1 MFSRLSR
8 CDCGGVGLRLRRD
21 RRLAIGALALGHRA
35 RVAQHVVIA
44 RHERHAS
51 IVLLALHTLGGG
63 LQVQDLFDL
72 LDFGAQLG
80 LDVLQL
86 LQRHS
91 SKVCRSEVG
100 RAVAG
105 DAHVFHLFLE
115 CLHV

>member
-1 MFSRLSR
+1 MFSRLSS

-80 LDVLQL
+80 LKSGLIQSV
-86 LQRHS
+86 S
-91 SKVCRSEVG
+91 
-100 RAVAG
+100 
-105 DAHVFHLFLE
+105 LE
-115 CLHV
+115 

>member
-1 MFSRLSR
+1 MRLWWL
-8 CDCGGVGLRLRRD
+8 CGLRLRRY
-21 RRLAIGALALGHRA
+21 RRLAIGTFALGHRA

-63 LQVQDLFDL
+63 FEVQNLFDL
-72 LDFGAQLG
+72 LYFGAQLG

-115 CLHV
+115 RLHV